1 MGRLYAIRWLL
12 LWLLPFLIIPSA
24 LAENQHRSTYGSD
37 SQETS
42 TKSLSVSPTSL
53 QLSVG
58 QRATVKV
65 SNAVGTV
72 KAIVASATIASA
84 SVSGSSVTV
93 TGKSAGTTTLSIYD
107 SRNTP
112 VKVSVTVTKTGTTAA
127 LSVSPTTLSLAPGQS
142 AAVAISNASGTV
154 SFSMANTSIATA
166 TLSGS
171 TLTVTGKSAGT
182 TTLSVVDSRNT
193 AVKVSV
199 TVVGSIPVAVLSA
212 SPMAVSLTPGQSASV
227 SILNASGTLS
237 ASVAN
242 TSIAK
247 ATLSGST
254 LTVTGVSAGSTQ
266 VVVNDS
272 KYSVTISV
280 TVSAT
285 QASTGSYTL
294 LAWNDLGM
302 HCMDGKDYSVFSIL
316 PPYNNLHAQLID
328 TANNKLVTS
337 GVILTYES
345 MADPA
350 GSINTIS
357 STKTNFWQYVQKL
370 FGLNP
375 APDVGLT
382 GNKVSS
388 LTPNPMVYNT
398 TEKWFEA
405 TAIPMTPYDDTM
417 AKNYYPMVKV
427 VAKDSSGNV
436 LAQARVVLPVSD
448 EMSCAS
454 CHASNSTSTAAKPK
468 AGWVNDPNLEI
479 DWKKNILL
487 LHDEKQALDANYQ
500 SALKTLNYSS
510 SGLMATVNA
519 GTPVLC
525 ASCHSSNALGTAGAA
540 GVEPLTQAIHSH
552 HASVIDPATGTT
564 MDSVT
569 NRDSCY
575 QCHPGS
581 QTKCLR
587 GVMGNAVDANGNMT
601 IQCQSCHGVM
611 SNVGKAGRVGWLNEP
626 NCQACHHDSVR
637 ELSAVDTSGNLKSWL
652 DATFA
657 TNANVPQ
664 APYSLYR
671 FSAGHGGLQCEA
683 CHGATHAEY
692 PSSHVNDNLL
702 ANDVQGH
709 SGTIAEC
716 VSCHKTVPTTNNGG
730 PHGMHTVGQAWVK
743 SHESYAKSNKTTCA
757 YCHGA
762 DYRGSPLSE
771 LKVSRTFTVENGT
784 KTFAAGHQMNC
795 YDCHNGPN
803 GG

>member
-1 MGRLYAIRWLL
+1 MGRLYAFRWLL
-12 LWLLPFLIIPSA
+12 TWLLPFLISTAALAEGSHHYRTRSSSEEGSGSA
-24 LAENQHRSTYGSD
+24 LA
-37 SQETS
+37 
-42 TKSLSVSPTSL
+42 VSPTSL
-53 QLSVG
+53 QLAVG
-58 QRATVKV
+58 QHATVKV

-72 KAIVASATIASA
+72 RVSVASTKVATA
-84 SVSGSSVTV
+84 SVSGTSVTV
-93 TGKSAGTTTLSIYD
+93 TARSVGSTTLSIY
-107 SRNTP
+107 
-112 VKVSVTVTKTGTTAA
+112 
-127 LSVSPTTLSLAPGQS
+127 
-142 AAVAISNASGTV
+142 
-154 SFSMANTSIATA
+154 
-166 TLSGS
+166 
-171 TLTVTGKSAGT
+171 
-182 TTLSVVDSRNT
+182 DSRNT

-199 TVVGSIPVAVLSA
+199 TVVGSVPVPVLSA
-212 SPMAVSLTPGQSASV
+212 SPMAVSLTPGQTATV
-227 SILNASGTLS
+227 SILNASGTIS
-237 ASVAN
+237 AKVAN
-242 TSIAK
+242 TAIAT
-247 ATLSGST
+247 ATLSGTT
-254 LTVTGVSAGSTQ
+254 LTVTGKSAGTTQ
-266 VVVNDS
+266 ITVSDS
-272 KYSVTISV
+272 KYSITIGV
-280 TVSAT
+280 TVSST
-285 QASTGSYTL
+285 PPTSASAYTL

-316 PPYNNLHAQLID
+316 PPYNNLHAQLIN
-328 TANNKLVTS
+328 TATNKLVTS
-337 GVILTYES
+337 GVTLTYES
-345 MADPA
+345 LADPTT
-350 GSINTIS
+350 GSLNTIS

-382 GNKVSS
+382 GNKVTS
-388 LTPNPMVYNT
+388 LTPNPMAYNA
-398 TEKWFEA
+398 TENWFEA
-405 TAIPMTPYDDTM
+405 TAIPMTPYDDSMNT
-417 AKNYYPMVKV
+417 NYYPMVKV
-427 VAKDSSGNV
+427 VARDSAGNV

-454 CHASNSTSTAAKPK
+454 CHAPSSTNTAAMPK
-468 AGWVNDPNLEI
+468 AGWITDPNPEI
-479 DWKKNILL
+479 AWKKNILQ
-487 LHDEKQALDANYQ
+487 LHDEKQAQDATYQ
-500 SALKTLNYSS
+500 AALKTSNYSS
-510 SGLMATVNA
+510 SGLLATVLS

-540 GVEPLTQAIHSH
+540 GVEPLTQAVHSH
-552 HASVIDPATGTT
+552 HASVIDPATGTK

-569 NRDSCY
+569 NRNSCY

-587 GVMGNAVDANGNMT
+587 GAMGSAVDANGNQLM
-601 IQCQSCHGVM
+601 QCQSCHGVM
-611 SNVGKAGRVGWLNEP
+611 SNVGKAGRVGWLDEP
-626 NCQACHHDSVR
+626 NCQSCHHDDTR
-637 ELSAVDTSGNLKSWL
+637 ETSAVDSSGALKVWT

-657 TNANVPQ
+657 TNANAPQ

-683 CHGATHAEY
+683 CHGATHAVY
-692 PSSHVNDNLL
+692 PTSTVNDNIL

-716 VSCHKTVPTTNNGG
+716 TACHQTVPTTNNGG

-762 DYRGSPLSE
+762 DYRGSVLSE